1 MILGNKHS
9 IMPTQEEIYAAFKA
23 YDANSDGRITAK
35 EVADYLTK
43 ELLEMKENFATQLL
57 DIANKIEP
65 GVTKIRG
72 QILLEL
78 QIAQVLKW
86 CI

>member
-1 MILGNKHS
+1 MMLGNNDRYPLGS
-9 IMPTQEEIYAAFKA
+9 
-23 YDANSDGRITAK
+23 
-35 EVADYLTK
+35 LTR

-65 GVTKIRG
+65 GLTKIRG

-78 QIAQVLKW
+78 QIAQVITYLHV
-86 CI
+86 I